1 MGRGKLLKKFVI
13 GFGRR
18 LTYVVIAKEVN
29 KHCTVNVITVSS
41 FVPTI

>member
-18 LTYVVIAKEVN
+18 LTCVVIAKEVN
-29 KHCTVNVITVSS
+29 KHGSCYTV